1 MTLAGMLEAAEAAA
15 PVESLDVVARL
26 LKDHLGAASVSFLIT
41 DFTGSSVVRLGAADS
56 VETDEPPQRISL
68 GGTVYDDVIRSQ
80 QPKVEDRGERLLVRV
95 VAPVTNRGDAIG
107 LLELSLPVAPDAEV
121 MREIGEAAHALAYI
135 VIANRSH
142 TDVYQWGR
150 RTKPLSLA
158 AEIQHRLLPASL
170 ACEAAQFAV
179 AGALEPADHVG
190 GDTFDYAIDRD
201 TVQLSVTDAM
211 GHDVGAA
218 MLATLVVGA
227 LRRARRAGA
236 DLAEQAHQADQAMR
250 DHGHS
255 GYVTGQLLRIS
266 LIDGRT
272 EFVNAGHPWPLRM
285 RDGEVQEI
293 VPKVDL
299 PFGVGARAS
308 QGNTY
313 RVQKLDLR
321 PGDRLVMLT
330 DGMLERNAEDL
341 DLSDLII
348 RTRALHPREAAR
360 TLIKAIVDAGAGHL
374 DDDATVM
381 CLDWHGVHN
390 SERDAAHGAD
400 LTDASQPSK
409 TDPAA
414 AQPSGRP
421 EDRQRAGGA
430 AAGHRVTA
438 GAATSLDGAPPSRAP
453 GTSWLIPRG
462 PWCVRLG
469 VSSSRPP

>member
-1 MTLAGMLEAAEAAA
+1 MTLAEVLEAAEAAA
-15 PVESLDVVARL
+15 PVESLDVVARM

-56 VETDEPPQRISL
+56 VETDEPAQRIPL
-68 GGTVYDDVIRSQ
+68 HGTLYDDVIRSQ
-80 QPKVEDRGERLLVRV
+80 QPQVQHRGESRLVRV

-107 LLELSLPVAPDAEV
+107 LLELFLPAPPGAEV
-121 MREIGEAAHALAYI
+121 MREIAETAHALAYI

-150 RTKPLSLA
+150 RTKPLNLA

-190 GDTFDYAIDRD
+190 GDTFDYVIDRD
-201 TVQLSVTDAM
+201 MVQLSVTDAM
-211 GHDVGAA
+211 GHDVDAA
-218 MLATLVVGA
+218 LLATLVVGA
-227 LRRARRAGA
+227 LRRARREGA
-236 DLAEQAHQADQAMR
+236 DLAEQARQADRAMR
-250 DHGHS
+250 DHGRS

-266 LIDGRT
+266 LINGKT
-272 EFVNAGHPWPLRM
+272 EFLNAGHPWPLRM

-293 VPKVDL
+293 HPKVDL
-299 PFGVGARAS
+299 PFGVSLHAS
-308 QGNTY
+308 QANTY
-313 RVQKLDLR
+313 RVQTLDLR

-341 DLSDLII
+341 DLSDLIT

-360 TLIKAIVDAGAGHL
+360 TLIKSIVDASHGHL

-381 CLDWHGVHN
+381 CLDWHGVAN

-400 LTDASQPSK
+400 LTDASQPSR
-409 TDPAA
+409 T
-414 AQPSGRP
+414 G
-421 EDRQRAGGA
+421 
-430 AAGHRVTA
+430 
-438 GAATSLDGAPPSRAP
+438 PPAP
-453 GTSWLIPRG
+453 GR
-462 PWCVRLG
+462 
-469 VSSSRPP
+469 

>member
-1 MTLAGMLEAAEAAA
+1 MTLAGVLEAAEAAA
-15 PVESLDVVARL
+15 PVESLDVVARM

-56 VETDEPPQRISL
+56 VETDEPAQRIPL
-68 GGTVYDDVIRSQ
+68 RGTLYDDVIRSQ
-80 QPKVEDRGERLLVRV
+80 QPQVQHQGESQLVRV

-107 LLELSLPVAPDAEV
+107 LLELFLPAPPGAEV
-121 MREIGEAAHALAYI
+121 MREIAETAHALAYI

-150 RTKPLSLA
+150 RTKPLNLA

-190 GDTFDYAIDRD
+190 GDTFDYVIDRD

-211 GHDVGAA
+211 GHDVDAA
-218 MLATLVVGA
+218 LLATLVVGA
-227 LRRARRAGA
+227 LRRARREGA
-236 DLAEQAHQADQAMR
+236 DLAEQARQADRAMR
-250 DHGHS
+250 DHGRS

-266 LIDGRT
+266 LIHGET
-272 EFVNAGHPWPLRM
+272 EFLNAGHPWPLRM

-293 VPKVDL
+293 HPKVDL
-299 PFGVGARAS
+299 PFGVSLHAS
-308 QGNTY
+308 QANTY
-313 RVQKLDLR
+313 RVQTLDLR

-341 DLSDLII
+341 DLTDLIT

-360 TLIKAIVDAGAGHL
+360 TLIKSIVDASHGHL

-381 CLDWHGVHN
+381 CLDWRGVAN

-400 LTDASQPSK
+400 LTDASQPSR
-409 TDPAA
+409 T
-414 AQPSGRP
+414 G
-421 EDRQRAGGA
+421 
-430 AAGHRVTA
+430 
-438 GAATSLDGAPPSRAP
+438 PPAP
-453 GTSWLIPRG
+453 GR
-462 PWCVRLG
+462 
-469 VSSSRPP
+469 

>member
-1 MTLAGMLEAAEAAA
+1 MTLAGALEAAEAAA
-15 PVESLDVVARL
+15 PVESLDVVARM
-26 LKDHLGAASVSFLIT
+26 LKEHLQAASVSFLIT
-41 DFTGSSVVRLGAADS
+41 DFSGSSVVRLGAADS
-56 VETDEPPQRISL
+56 VETDEPPQRIPL
-68 GGTVYDDVIRSQ
+68 RGTLYEDVIRSQ
-80 QPKVEDRGERLLVRV
+80 QPKVEHEGVSRLVRV

-107 LLELSLPVAPDAEV
+107 LLELFLPAVPDAEV
-121 MREIGEAAHALAYI
+121 MREIGETAHALAYI
-135 VIANRSH
+135 VIANRAH

-190 GDTFDYAIDRD
+190 GDTFDYVIDRD

-218 MLATLVVGA
+218 LLATLVVGA

-236 DLAEQAHQADQAMR
+236 DLAEQARQADLAMR
-250 DHGHS
+250 DHGRR
-255 GYVTGQLLRIS
+255 GFVTGQLLRIS

-285 RDGEVQEI
+285 RDGKVEEI
-293 VPKVDL
+293 APKVDRA
-299 PFGVGARAS
+299 FGLNQHAS
-308 QGNTY
+308 QPNVY
-313 RVQKLDLR
+313 RVQTLDLR

-330 DGMLERNAEDL
+330 DGMLERDAESL
-341 DLSDLII
+341 DLSDLIV

-360 TLIKAIVDAGAGHL
+360 TLIKAIVDAGHGHL

-390 SERDAAHGAD
+390 SERDAATGAD
-400 LTDASQPSK
+400 LTNASQP
-409 TDPAA
+409 TNAQQPA
-414 AQPSGRP
+414 P
-421 EDRQRAGGA
+421 RQ
-430 AAGHRVTA
+430 T
-438 GAATSLDGAPPSRAP
+438 
-453 GTSWLIPRG
+453 RG
-462 PWCVRLG
+462 
-469 VSSSRPP
+469 